1 MTPLEILALV
11 PLAFQIGLALDRKR
25 AWPHECRLDPAPPP
39 RDPSRAAPA
48 VFAVV
53 PARDEAEALPEALPS
68 LLAQDHPDLRVVLV
82 DDHSTDGTAEV
93 ARRLAHQAGREDRL
107 RVVRAPDR
115 PAGWSGK
122 VHAMAS
128 GVAAIAAAG
137 ERPQWLLFTDAD
149 IRHRPG
155 SVASLVAKAERDGLD
170 MVSVMARLRATGF
183 WERLL
188 IPPFVYFFQ
197 LLYPFRRIRD
207 PRSRVYGA
215 AGGCV
220 LARREVL
227 ERAGGLEAIRGALID
242 DVNLGR
248 ILKQAGGRTWL
259 GFDPGI
265 ESIRGYPTLGDVW
278 GMVTRSAFDQL
289 GYSYALTAAVIVG
302 MMLTLVS
309 PPLVLAAALAGGAA
323 RATLFAAAAWALSAA
338 ALLPSV
344 RHHRVAPLYA
354 ATLPLASFLYALMT
368 AGSARDHLLGRGGR
382 WKGRVHE
389 AAG

>member
-11 PLAFQIGLALDRKR
+11 PLVFQISLALDRKR
-25 AWPHECRLDPAPPP
+25 GWPYECRLQEVPP

-48 VFAVV
+48 VFAVI

-68 LLAQDHPDLRVVLV
+68 VLAQDYPNLRVVIV
-82 DDHSTDGTAEV
+82 DDHSTDGTGEI
-93 ARRLAHQAGREDRL
+93 ARRLAREAGAEQRV
-107 RVVRAPDR
+107 RVVSVPDR
-115 PAGWSGK
+115 PPGWSGK

-128 GVAAIAAAG
+128 AVAAITASG
-137 ERPQWLLFTDAD
+137 ETPQWLLFTDAD
-149 IRHRPG
+149 IRHRTG
-155 SVASLVAKAERDGLD
+155 SVRSLVAQAEREGLD

-220 LARREVL
+220 LARRETL
-227 ERAGGLEAIRGALID
+227 ERAGGLEVIRGALID

-248 ILKQAGGRTWL
+248 ILKRAGGRTWL
-259 GFDPGI
+259 GFDAGI
-265 ESIRGYPTLGDVW
+265 ESIRGYPALADVW
-278 GMVTRSAFDQL
+278 HMVARSAFDQL
-289 GYSYALTAAVIVG
+289 GYSYALTALVVVG

-309 PPLVLAAALAGGAA
+309 PPLVLAAALVAGAGRAA
-323 RATLFAAAAWALSAA
+323 LFAAAAWALSAL
-338 ALLPSV
+338 ALLPAV
-344 RHHRVAPLYA
+344 RHHRVPPLFA
-354 ATLPLASFLYALMT
+354 ATLPLASFFYALMT
-368 AGSARDHLLGRGGR
+368 AGSAWNHFVGRGGR
-382 WKGRVHE
+382 WKGRVHQ